1 MRKIN
6 NWNVLAN
13 LSGAVAASMVL
24 ASCATKP
31 PVQTTNVTVT
41 VPSPTEGAAKPNAVV
56 RDESGAA
63 PEKPVVEI
71 DENPQPDAPRAA
83 SKSAPKAVSKPAPKA
98 VTASAEKSQLLDFY
112 DRLPAKHFAMFQNG
126 DRRALLKR
134 KGVTIDYKHRFIE
147 IPGSADAR
155 DGDLRA
161 LQMTLFPNGKEPW
174 CAVSRIVW
182 PQDKTPGTLDFYY
195 DSAEGLRKVAEGFF
209 PYDLEKSD
217 MGFRSA
223 WLPRRGLNIIVSIVD
238 DPMSGNIYHYNRDFR
253 VGQAAF
259 YPVDNYED

>member
-6 NWNVLAN
+6 NRNVLAN
-13 LSGAVAASMVL
+13 LFGAVAASMVL
-24 ASCATKP
+24 VSCASKP

-41 VPSPTEGAAKPNAVV
+41 VPSPTEGAAKPDSVA

-71 DENPQPDAPRAA
+71 DENPEPDAPAP
-83 SKSAPKAVSKPAPKA
+83 KSASKPAPKA
-98 VTASAEKSQLLDFY
+98 ANKAATAPAEKSQLLDFY

-134 KGVTIDYKHRFIE
+134 KGVIIDYKHNFIE

-182 PQDKTPGTLDFYY
+182 PQDSTPGTLDFYY
-195 DSAEGLRKVAEGFF
+195 GSSDSGSLRKAAEGFF
-209 PYDLEKSD
+209 PYNLEKSD
-217 MGFRSA
+217 IGFRSA
-223 WLPRRGLNIIVSIVD
+223 WLPRRGLNIIVSTVD

-259 YPVDNYED
+259 YPVDHYED